1 MPKKAKQQAKQKAKP
16 SKPGVSKKEP
26 ERIIISLG
34 GSLLVPESIDDVF
47 VAHFKKFVIGH
58 IKKGY
63 HFILVTGGGKTAR
76 NYIESAATV
85 TKINDE
91 DKDWLGIHATRMNAH
106 LVRTIFREYAHP
118 RINTNPHDLEDFYS
132 APEPILVAAGWRPG
146 RSTDYAAV
154 VLGKYLGI
162 KRIINL
168 SNIERVYDK
177 DPHRHSDAE
186 SYDNLD
192 WKAFRKIV
200 GSKWNPGMNVPFDPI
215 ASAMAE
221 AEGMEVAILHGGD
234 LDNVTRYIAGK
245 KFVGTLI
252 KG

>member
-1 MPKKAKQQAKQKAKP
+1 MPTSKKA
-16 SKPGVSKKEP
+16 SKKTDSK

-47 VAHFKKFVIGH
+47 VSNFKKFIVAH
-58 IKKGY
+58 IRKGY
-63 HFILVTGGGKTAR
+63 RFILVTGGGRTAR
-76 NYIESAATV
+76 KYIESAAIV

-91 DKDWLGIHATRMNAH
+91 DRDWLGIHATRMNAH

-146 RSTDYAAV
+146 FSTDFDAV
-154 VLGKYLGI
+154 VLGKYLGV

-177 DPHRHSDAE
+177 DPHTHSDAE
-186 SYDNLD
+186 PFDVLS
-192 WKAFRKIV
+192 WKKFRKII
-200 GSKWNPGMNVPFDPI
+200 GGKWNPGMNVPFDPI

-221 AEGMEVAILHGGD
+221 KESMEVAIMNGGD
-234 LDNVTRYIAGK
+234 LNNVTRYIAGK

-252 KG
+252 KD

>member
-1 MPKKAKQQAKQKAKP
+1 MK
-16 SKPGVSKKEP
+16 

-34 GSLLVPESIDDVF
+34 GSLLVPESIDREF
-47 VAHFKKFVIGH
+47 VANFKKFILAH
-58 IKKGY
+58 LKLGY

-76 NYIESAATV
+76 KYIDTAATV
-85 TKINDE
+85 TKITDE

-118 RINTNPHDLEDFYS
+118 RINTNPHDLEDFYG

-146 RSTDYAAV
+146 FSTDFDAV
-154 VLGKYLGI
+154 VLGKYLDV

-177 DPHRHSDAE
+177 DPRTHSDAK
-186 SYDNLD
+186 SFDNLT

-200 GSKWNPGMNVPFDPI
+200 GSKWNPGMNSPFDPI
-215 ASAMAE
+215 ASQMAE
-221 AEGMEVAILHGGD
+221 SENMEVAILNGGD
-234 LDNVTRYIAGK
+234 LDNVTNYIAGK
-245 KFVGTLI
+245 KFVGTII
-252 KG
+252 KD

>member
-1 MPKKAKQQAKQKAKP
+1 MPKQSSVP
-16 SKPGVSKKEP
+16 TKKS

-47 VAHFKKFVIGH
+47 VANFKKFIITH

-63 HFILVTGGGKTAR
+63 RFILVTGGGRTAR
-76 NYIESAATV
+76 KYIESAATV

-91 DKDWLGIHATRMNAH
+91 DRDWLGIHATRMNAH

-146 RSTDYAAV
+146 FSTDFDAV
-154 VLGKYLGI
+154 VLGKYLGV
-162 KRIINL
+162 KRIVNL

-177 DPHRHSDAE
+177 DPRHNSDATP
-186 SYDNLD
+186 YDRLT
-192 WKAFRKIV
+192 WKEFRKIV
-200 GSKWNPGMNVPFDPI
+200 GKKWNPGMNVPFDPI

-221 AEGMEVAILHGGD
+221 EEDMEVAIMNGGD
-234 LDNVTRYIAGK
+234 LSNVTGYIAGK

-252 KG
+252 RN